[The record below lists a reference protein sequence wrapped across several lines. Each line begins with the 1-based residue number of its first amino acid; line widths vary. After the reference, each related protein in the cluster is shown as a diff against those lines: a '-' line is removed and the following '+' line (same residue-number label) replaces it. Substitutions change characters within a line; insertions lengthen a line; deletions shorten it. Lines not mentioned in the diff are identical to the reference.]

1 MIALI
6 LKGKQRKTKITKYGK
21 CINTFPNQI
30 NQSCH
35 FYFSFTYGITF
46 YDFEM
51 KFIDII
57 SVILMYLT
65 GCQVFLLFEKKIYKF
80 IIVG

>member
-51 KFIDII
+51 KFIDY
-57 SVILMYLT
+57 YLSNFDVSNRLS
-65 GCQVFLLFEKKIYKF
+65 GVF
-80 IIVG
+80 II